1 MSSNVCNDQNS
12 FNNALDKYQKEKT
25 EEIVKKY
32 GVAYVIFFILYF
44 IAIIYAVI
52 LALKVSDVEHRRLH
66 VVFALIAAPA
76 YIIAYY
82 LS

>member
-1 MSSNVCNDQNS
+1 MSNVCNNQNA
-12 FNNALDKYQKEKT
+12 FNDALDKYQTDKA
-25 EEIVKKY
+25 EEFVKKY
-32 GVAYVIFFILYF
+32 GVVYAIFFVLYF
-44 IAIIYAVI
+44 IAIVYAVI
-52 LALKVSDVEHRRLH
+52 LALKVTDVEHRRLH